1 MNLSSDK
8 VPTSTKETAVPH
20 PSPCPNW
27 RTALMTLL
35 AARLDLIQIES
46 KDFASELTRR
56 GSWLL
61 AASGCALFTWALVLV
76 SGISIISQKLACPW
90 DRIALGVAALHLL
103 LGLFFA
109 RLAKPKSADT
119 YPITRAEFKKDREWI
134 ENFQKTKKSND

>member
-1 MNLSSDK
+1 
-8 VPTSTKETAVPH
+8 
-20 PSPCPNW
+20 
-27 RTALMTLL
+27 MTLL